1 MIFLIIIQNI
11 KKDLDKNSNYQKYRN
26 IGDILAANMHLL
38 KQDMHEIT
46 LFDFYNEKEI
56 VIKFS
61 KEGGLMYDLKGQ
73 WSSFEILGILDVIKE
88 QIKSDMVLIPKIN
101 NIVATNT
108 NQEVSDNSLKQ
119 KLQDLIAGK

>member
-1 MIFLIIIQNI
+1 MSNTNNIFAT
-11 KKDLDKNSNYQKYRN
+11 S
-26 IGDILAANMHLL
+26 GD
-38 KQDMHEIT
+38 ESIT
-46 LFDFYNEKEI
+46 TGLPEEVSVEKEI

>member
-1 MIFLIIIQNI
+1 MSNANNIFTT
-11 KKDLDKNSNYQKYRN
+11 S
-26 IGDILAANMHLL
+26 GDEA
-38 KQDMHEIT
+38 IT
-46 LFDFYNEKEI
+46 TGLPEEVSVGKEI

-61 KEGGLMYDLKGQ
+61 QEGGLMYDLKGQ

-101 NIVATNT
+101 KIVAINA

>member
-1 MIFLIIIQNI
+1 MSSTNNIFATNGDEQITTGLPEEVSSEKKII
-11 KKDLDKNSNYQKYRN
+11 
-26 IGDILAANMHLL
+26 
-38 KQDMHEIT
+38 
-46 LFDFYNEKEI
+46 
-56 VIKFS
+56 IKFS
-61 KEGGLMYDLKGQ
+61 KEGGLMYDLNGQ
-73 WSSFEILGILDVIKE
+73 WTSFEILGILDVIKE